1 MGWFRAIFSRL
12 LSLDTDNLLT
22 SGRNAFPALS
32 ESEYDFPEYC
42 ELGQD
47 IRAKST
53 HLCWTRISLVSAN
66 RNQRSLVRT
75 SRSAGATVWK
85 KYSSSGLRMLS
96 NWSLSNSDPE
106 NPGTRVVDSATQ
118 TLDSGQ
124 VAWPSPCKK
133 FDGDGWLENSLRS
146 SVSAGCAL
154 WQKVIPQFWIRIY
167 VMRVCWVWSEH
178 TGMRPGRLEAR
189 GNYWTTVKAH
199 ALHFLHTKKVR
210 QTHCLDDLR
219 CWWSTWWIWR
229 DVAEL
234 ILDLYDARLL
244 GVIWAYRHASR
255 ASGSKGELSNHGH
268 SISICDDSSSDIGA
282 AWWILPWPGSLY
294 TFPIYMIKSHIIH
307 IFPI

>member
-1 MGWFRAIFSRL
+1 MEISKWGDFEPYFHD

-106 NPGTRVVDSATQ
+106 NPGTRIVDSATQ

-124 VAWPSPCKK
+124 VAWPSPFKK

-154 WQKVIPQFWIRIY
+154 WQKVIPQLWIRIC

-219 CWWSTWWIWR
+219 CWWSTWWVRRCRRMNFGFVWCAF
-229 DVAEL
+229 VEC
-234 ILDLYDARLL
+234 DLSIQACVQGVWKQGGTIEPRSQHKYLRRLFL
-244 GVIWAYRHASR
+244 GHRRPLMNTTMTGFFVW
-255 ASGSKGELSNHGH
+255 
-268 SISICDDSSSDIGA
+268 
-282 AWWILPWPGSLY
+282 
-294 TFPIYMIKSHIIH
+294 
-307 IFPI
+307 